1 MNESWREVAA
11 DIESRIEADIRQD
24 AMGEEVEL
32 RHGEEATTTLANRLY
47 AHVGRDV
54 TLILGGDPLRV
65 RLEEC
70 AEEWLAGATA
80 TGLTIA
86 RLCAIDAVVNL
97 PVAVEARPGVARKLG
112 LTSGLRRYADGR
124 YITCRTREG
133 LHMGVLARVGR
144 DFIDVD
150 TPSGCT
156 CINLQAILR
165 VDLRD

>member
-1 MNESWREVAA
+1 M
-11 DIESRIEADIRQD
+11 
-24 AMGEEVEL
+24 
-32 RHGEEATTTLANRLY
+32 
-47 AHVGRDV
+47 
-54 TLILGGDPLRV
+54 

-70 AEEWLAGATA
+70 AEEWLLGATA
-80 TGLTIA
+80 TGWAIA
-86 RLCAIDAVVNL
+86 RPCAIGTVVNL

-124 YITCRTREG
+124 FITCRTREG
-133 LHMGVLARVGR
+133 LHMGALARVGR

>member
-1 MNESWREVAA
+1 MV
-11 DIESRIEADIRQD
+11 
-24 AMGEEVEL
+24 
-32 RHGEEATTTLANRLY
+32 
-47 AHVGRDV
+47 
-54 TLILGGDPLRV
+54 
-65 RLEEC
+65 
-70 AEEWLAGATA
+70 AGATA
-80 TGLTIA
+80 TGWAIA
-86 RLCAIDAVVNL
+86 QPCAIGTVVNL